1 MVDADLFIRLC
12 GIAWRW
18 GVAII
23 DNNGDVLLSSR
34 CSHYCPGAGAL
45 LNQTYFLIE
54 EIFLAAIVD
63 RKYCFKNIE
72 YRIFQYQLNQ

>member
-34 CSHYCPGAGAL
+34 CSHYCPGAPCPTEP
-45 LNQTYFLIE
+45 N
-54 EIFLAAIVD
+54 IFLNSGNNIFTLMSD
-63 RKYCFKNIE
+63 RV
-72 YRIFQYQLNQ
+72 LNDRRNRCPLHIHFL